1 MPYRD
6 LEKRRESKRLW
17 ARAARARAR
26 ALNPRQVIRSRPAEA
41 PPPPTEPEWPSDPAG
56 ALADWARLRLKV
68 PPGHPLAGEPM
79 ELPNYLVGFIRDA
92 LAVETREAALF
103 IGRKNAKSAGIAI
116 LILGFLS
123 NDGPLRRFGWRCGIL
138 SVTRT
143 KAHELLRQAEEIA
156 AASSLQGLEFKRTP
170 APGKIVSSFGSC
182 ELESA
187 DLAAGHGSGYDLA
200 VVDEIGLLK
209 PRHRALVAGMRSSVS
224 SRGGRFLSLSILG
237 GSPFT
242 GEILARRGSKGLAV
256 HLYAADDGCALDD
269 EAAWKSANPGLGIGI
284 KSIDYMRSEVR
295 RVKATPADESFFRAH
310 DLNQPS
316 SPDEEILVSLDDYKD
331 LGRDAERDG
340 ACCVGLDVG
349 GSRSMTAL
357 SAYWPRTGRLEVY
370 GSFPSVPDLETRSEA
385 DRAGTLYRVAFDS
398 GELWLSPGRVVN
410 VGEFLGRVQAE
421 LDGVEVAVMG
431 FDRYR
436 EPEVLQVLDD
446 GNLFAGARL
455 VKRGSGHSATADGSF
470 DVRSFQSSVLTGKL
484 RPSRG
489 SLLLELALSNCV
501 IRRDPAGNPA
511 IDRQSARSRIDPAAA
526 SIIAVGLGALHKE
539 AVPLGFA
546 CV

>member
-1 MPYRD
+1 MPYKD
-6 LEKRRESKRLW
+6 LEKKRESGRLW

-26 ALNPRQVIRSRPAEA
+26 GDTPPIIHRKPAP
-41 PPPPTEPEWPSDPAG
+41 PPPPTEPEEWSSDPAG

-68 PPGHPLAGEPM
+68 PPGHPLADEPM
-79 ELPNYLVGFIRDA
+79 ELPDYLVAFVRDA

-123 NDGPLRRFGWRCGIL
+123 DDGPLRRFGWRCGIL
-138 SVTRT
+138 SVTRV
-143 KAHELLRQAEEIA
+143 KAHELLRQCEEIA
-156 AASSLQGLEFKRTP
+156 TASQLQGLEFKRTP
-170 APGKIVSSFGSC
+170 APGKIVSAFGSC

-242 GEILARRGSKGLAV
+242 GEILARRGAKGLAV
-256 HLYAADDGCALDD
+256 HLYAAPAGCALDD
-269 EAAWKSANPGLGIGI
+269 EAAWLASNPGLGTI
-284 KSIDYMRSEVR
+284 KSYAYMVGECR

-316 SPDEEILVSLDDYKD
+316 SPDEEILVSLTDYKD

-370 GSFPSVPDLETRSEA
+370 GSFPSIPNLTTRGEA
-385 DRAGTLYRVAFDS
+385 DRAGTLYQVAFDS

-446 GNLFAGARL
+446 GHLFRGASL

-470 DVRSFQSSVLTGKL
+470 DVRSFQSAVLTGKL

-501 IRRDPAGNPA
+501 IRRDAGGNPA
-511 IDRQSARSRIDPAAA
+511 LDRQSARSRIDPAAA

-539 AVPLGFA
+539 PVPLGFA